1 MCAPSHPLS
10 SSVKQSLSVLDIR
23 APGICTRTSSPNIA
37 RQRPAPAAHEPLD
50 IMRLNTMIPRD
61 WYGFV
66 SQMTRNAEWKRML
79 HLLWLIS
86 SCHRPGWKKGQWPDT
101 FRRITPAH
109 ALQLSY
115 SVARAET
122 GSVFFTSLHLRYDT
136 NRRTQKQTE
145 TERDVDSTATKWDG
159 LYGHVKPL
167 WFDPN
172 GWRK

>member
-61 WYGFV
+61 WHGFV
-66 SQMTRNAEWKRML
+66 SQMTRNAEWKLML

-115 SVARAET
+115 SVARRD
-122 GSVFFTSLHLRYDT
+122 GISFLHFPSSALWY
-136 NRRTQKQTE
+136 KQTDIE
-145 TERDVDSTATKWDG
+145 TDGDGERCRLHSNKMRLTRIWSRETLVVW
-159 LYGHVKPL
+159 P
-167 WFDPN
+167 
-172 GWRK
+172 